1 VYRIKDITT
10 YGTSGE
16 SDIINWSA
24 AHIWLYVGL
33 GADSASM
40 AITGSSRGI
49 SLVPGREPGL
59 FVAVNRVD
67 LAMFSGLTAA
77 TNELL
82 ASLAPR

>member
-1 VYRIKDITT
+1 
-10 YGTSGE
+10 
-16 SDIINWSA
+16 
-24 AHIWLYVGL
+24 
-33 GADSASM
+33 M

-82 ASLAPR
+82 ASLVPR